1 MVERNLEKEFKDAE
15 NPFRLAI
22 VCAMWITGFDAQCV
36 STVYLD
42 KPIKGHTLMQTIAR
56 ANRVYDDEKENGLIV
71 DYGNVYK
78 QLEQAY
84 SIYGEG
90 GKGSQGTGSGK
101 AVEEIADLEKEF
113 SGTNIQI
120 AEGDILDFDI
130 RNYLGFGISDLEF
143 PNYKII
149 GNLPYYI
156 TSHFIR
162 TVFEE
167 WPQPSL
173 MILMVQKEVAKRIVA
188 RPPEMNLLALSV
200 QYYAKP
206 EIITYVSR
214 GSFRPAPTVDSA
226 VIKLTPRAEY
236 FLIAEKEEL
245 FFSILK
251 SAFGG
256 KRKQLINTLPTI
268 ISKNKQ
274 GTAELLTQIGISPQT
289 RPETVD
295 LAHWLILVNSL

>member
-1 MVERNLEKEFKDAE
+1 MNNIVAKKSLGQNFLVNEGVVTKIVTAAELTPKDTVLEVGPGTGNLTRALIATGARIVAVEKDHRIIEDLNAEFSAAQIEIVENDILEFKPNE
-15 NPFRLAI
+15 
-22 VCAMWITGFDAQCV
+22 
-36 STVYLD
+36 Y
-42 KPIKGHTLMQTIAR
+42 
-56 ANRVYDDEKENGLIV
+56 GLT
-71 DYGNVYK
+71 
-78 QLEQAY
+78 
-84 SIYGEG
+84 EG
-90 GKGSQGTGSGK
+90 
-101 AVEEIADLEKEF
+101 
-113 SGTNIQI
+113 
-120 AEGDILDFDI
+120 
-130 RNYLGFGISDLEF
+130 
-143 PNYKII
+143 NYKIVA
-149 GNLPYYI
+149 NLPYYI

-173 MILMVQKEVAKRIVA
+173 MVLMVQKEVAKRIMA
-188 RPPEMNLLALSV
+188 KPPDMNLLALSV

-214 GSFRPAPTVDSA
+214 GSFRPIPTVDSA
-226 VIKLTPRAEY
+226 VIKLTPRTEY
-236 FLIAEKEEL
+236 SLPAEKETL

-268 ISKNKQ
+268 IGKNKQ
-274 GTAELLTQIGISPQT
+274 GTAELLTQIGLSPQT